1 MVKSVR
7 VIGLVSAVMIAAI
20 IPSFAA
26 PVAGPAPELGGT
38 TLGIFLAGGI
48 AALIRS
54 RRKH

>member
-7 VIGLVSAVMIAAI
+7 IIGLVSAVMIAAI